1 LAIVLLAGAGLLMRS
16 YARLNDVD
24 PGYATKDLFTFQFAP
39 NQPHLNDGPSWARFH
54 LNFMERL
61 RALPGVQSVGVVD
74 NVPLDEG
81 TYAGRF
87 AVDGAVDAGVRL
99 RFTFAGP
106 DYYSTMGI
114 KVLAGRAFTP
124 DDAVG
129 MRGNVVVSRSAA
141 RLLWPNADPIGRR
154 LTSDRTP
161 TWETVIG
168 VVDDVIQQN
177 WRQPAQ
183 ALVYYPLTGH
193 EPGQW
198 QVTSPAYV
206 IKTARAETIAAD
218 VRALVRQVAPE
229 APMYRAYTMQF
240 LAERQ
245 MRELSFTML
254 TLGLVSV
261 LAIALAAIG
270 LYGALSYV
278 VAQRTREIG
287 VRLALG
293 ARPEAV
299 RRMVVRQGGQIV
311 GAGVALGT
319 VAALVVTPALGRLLF
334 GVAPVDPVTFA
345 AVATTMVVVGLLA
358 SYVPAWR
365 ASNVDP
371 IVSLRGE

>member
-1 LAIVLLAGAGLLMRS
+1 
-16 YARLNDVD
+16 
-24 PGYATKDLFTFQFAP
+24 
-39 NQPHLNDGPSWARFH
+39 
-54 LNFMERL
+54 
-61 RALPGVQSVGVVD
+61 
-74 NVPLDEG
+74 
-81 TYAGRF
+81 
-87 AVDGAVDAGVRL
+87 
-99 RFTFAGP
+99 
-106 DYYSTMGI
+106 
-114 KVLAGRAFTP
+114 
-124 DDAVG
+124 
-129 MRGNVVVSRSAA
+129 
-141 RLLWPNADPIGRR
+141 
-154 LTSDRTP
+154 
-161 TWETVIG
+161 
-168 VVDDVIQQN
+168 
-177 WRQPAQ
+177 
-183 ALVYYPLTGH
+183 
-193 EPGQW
+193 
-198 QVTSPAYV
+198 
-206 IKTARAETIAAD
+206 
-218 VRALVRQVAPE
+218 
-229 APMYRAYTMQF
+229 
-240 LAERQ
+240 
-245 MRELSFTML
+245 ML